1 MMKEMSKPC
10 KLLQLK
16 IWTLFQKGWEFGP
29 KQLLKVKVQKDI
41 ITMREEIITEMYS
54 FAQIMNMPFIY
65 GRAMTKLSGNVA
77 RKRIL
82 NHVQTQEMQNNMV
95 IVIQR

>member
-1 MMKEMSKPC
+1 
-10 KLLQLK
+10 
-16 IWTLFQKGWEFGP
+16 
-29 KQLLKVKVQKDI
+29 
-41 ITMREEIITEMYS
+41 MREEIITEMYS

-95 IVIQR
+95 IVI